1 MSLFSMAS
9 FLNRLAVHR
18 TVLASFLL
26 PVVGLPVF
34 GLAPGVLASHC
45 SGSPGAVSFLP
56 DDAEVACRASF
67 SNVSADPIGLISVP
81 VNTALLLVILRP
93 VVMQDSS
100 KANPLRGG
108 DAEPPVPG
116 QADSSMSPQ
125 RPLGLKCLCEPPA
138 CNPHGSVW
146 TPAAVVRDCGHAR
159 G

>member
-1 MSLFSMAS
+1 M
-9 FLNRLAVHR
+9 N
-18 TVLASFLL
+18 LL
-26 PVVGLPVF
+26 LSRPVF
-34 GLAPGVLASHC
+34 CRLIFQRSVLTSLLSPFFGLLAGGLLVDCFGPPPPLTLSSFCRMTLKSHA
-45 SGSPGAVSFLP
+45 GAYFP
-56 DDAEVACRASF
+56 
-67 SNVSADPIGLISVP
+67 NVSDDPTGLISVP
-81 VNTALLLVILRP
+81 VNPALLLVILRL

-116 QADSSMSPQ
+116 RADSSMSPQ

-146 TPAAVVRDCGHAR
+146 TLAAVVRDCGHAR